1 MTLGKKQVSARG
13 GTAVV
18 RDPASRE
25 RFSEITSGSSRGQQ
39 GLSTTCK
46 DSSDEAPCR
55 RRREPKGSGT
65 CARMS
70 DDRGVTPSEEMEMTS
85 PQWRSH
91 QSWAK
96 GLRTRGGFLRQ
107 CGGRLDKTGAAPK
120 LAWRRGWGQTR
131 GGRGVYE
138 PAFQPLFTW
147 EGPRQKA
154 EVSNRTR
161 EIWPSGIIGGL
172 RET

>member
-1 MTLGKKQVSARG
+1 
-13 GTAVV
+13 
-18 RDPASRE
+18 
-25 RFSEITSGSSRGQQ
+25 
-39 GLSTTCK
+39 
-46 DSSDEAPCR
+46 
-55 RRREPKGSGT
+55 
-65 CARMS
+65 
-70 DDRGVTPSEEMEMTS
+70 MEMTS

-96 GLRTRGGFLRQ
+96 GLRTLGGFLRQ

-161 EIWPSGIIGGL
+161 DWDRSPDIVWAAVSNRCGRRSIELNRSRKEVVAPN
-172 RET
+172 